1 MNYVVR
7 KIKGL
12 LIIIYALTP
21 IILITIFG
29 ITLFNIVND
38 IKTLVGEP
46 INQINTNLTQVK
58 QNAVETG
65 KIIDNSLKPVQEV
78 STEITKMLGTVNNLS
93 IPDTLKNFSIFQSIQ
108 DILTDNFNMLN
119 DFSKAVIS
127 LTDFNIIFNDYNQ
140 IIEEIQKLAINL
152 QTLATELINLI
163 FIGTMIIFMFLIQLF
178 IIPYVRWVYHR
189 VRKGWQLICN

>member
-78 STEITKMLGTVNNLS
+78 SIEITKILGTVNNLP

-119 DFSKAVIS
+119 DFSKAVIN

-178 IIPYVRWVYHR
+178 IIPYVRWVYRR